1 MDTPLWS
8 EYILYL
14 CQMNLN
20 FHLSTEPNWAQKK
33 YIKLNVTLT
42 DSERSKGRRVK
53 WTLVVEPS
61 ISFSPIHFKFQ
72 SKLFWS
78 NWYPVLK
85 QYLYK
90 HTAPPRPYTGRW
102 VGIFSFRCQVFSNPI
117 QSHYKHTAPVT
128 NNTQHLGAAHK
139 VYTWVSVTLSKI
151 KGKGSFQIATKLACN
166 GVICPFSADLT
177 SLQKQGRGN

>member
-90 HTAPPRPYTGRW
+90 HTAPTIHRPVSGHIQFQMSGVQQPDTEPLQTHCPR
-102 VGIFSFRCQVFSNPI
+102 
-117 QSHYKHTAPVT
+117 PVT

-139 VYTWVSVTLSKI
+139 VYTWISVTLSKI